1 MNREG
6 LGWHDSRSLG
16 HKRIK
21 IELVVGKKQHLYRQM
36 EGIAHNTSYF
46 FFFLPSLNHVQI
58 LSTHFSFIKSLS
70 YGLTGYD
77 EGRGDD
83 GVAD

>member
-1 MNREG
+1 
-6 LGWHDSRSLG
+6 
-16 HKRIK
+16 
-21 IELVVGKKQHLYRQM
+21 M